1 MNEFFCVRRSQFFS
15 ETAHNPETN
24 QRPRQPSLTGTTSTP
39 KEGDTAG
46 KFAVNSVPEQHV
58 IKPSKT
64 LAVQFQRDIS
74 NSRTKESVRNN
85 NSANR

>member
-1 MNEFFCVRRSQFFS
+1 MNHQFFS

-24 QRPRQPSLTGTTSTP
+24 QRPRQPSTSTP

-46 KFAVNSVPEQHV
+46 KFAVGVPEQHV

-64 LAVQFQRDIS
+64 LAVQFQRDTS